1 MKLFIRLLLATA
13 LTFSY
18 PMLSLAQGKASV
30 QDYCGVPVGAQ
41 TTKLSAVYPYF
52 KEVMVTKQF
61 LENQK
66 AADPVRYEL
75 NAIDW
80 KIERFAQNAIDEAN
94 QRKEMIRIQR
104 QRQRFL
110 ERAVPQAIPQDNT
123 RIVRPIPSIPP
134 IIPERIT
141 KKSKGLDQALQRSRL
156 SSEEK
161 AMAILH
167 IRRAELTKKLNASG
181 VWRRLY
187 EDKTLTKL
195 SAQARINEAFAL
207 YKHSTDMLAYEQ
219 LPDFKKSPK
228 QVQAL
233 IATELKSINSR
244 LKDGPPYKSFMS
256 LQKEIN
262 RINKNKRD
270 DAILM
275 TIFTLVALRKFNGA
289 SIAAPSSA
297 LAFWSLPR
305 FAYYGKKILNFIG
318 VVAIYSAIDSAN
330 LNAINTSFEEM
341 LTRFTV
347 LEDNMAFLQKLIKD
361 GETNVF
367 GKIEDPIPSAWS
379 KDPYDTGHQT
389 ALRRLYGLRVVDTYL
404 QYSTVHYK
412 FDLAMLDL
420 FNLFSDRQNVIFDV
434 NVFDQYKA
442 QDGKWVQVPGK
453 SNSLKINASSSL
465 VDRGKKGEPSL
476 LIQNLSKLPASLY
489 YKKTYYKNIGDRNTP
504 IMIPVNPS
512 GIIRTKDR
520 VLMDCNFDTG
530 NLKTN
535 RFTNETRGNNMEF
548 LLDGDYYM
556 RIEPV
561 TNVYDMGYR
570 GKPTT
575 YVFEDI
581 NTREHSCEGKTV
593 GLRIV

>member
-30 QDYCGVPVGAQ
+30 QDYFGVPVGAQ

-52 KEVMVTKQF
+52 KEVTVSKQF
-61 LENQK
+61 VENQK
-66 AADPVRYEL
+66 AADPVRHEL
-75 NAIDW
+75 NAIDE
-80 KIERFAQNAIDEAN
+80 KIRQLEW
-94 QRKEMIRIQR
+94 KEMIRVQR
-104 QRQRFL
+104 QGLL
-110 ERAVPQAIPQDNT
+110 ERAAPQDNT
-123 RIVRPIPSIPP
+123 RIVRPIPP

-156 SSEEK
+156 SSEAKE
-161 AMAILH
+161 MADLKK
-167 IRRAELTKKLNASG
+167 RRAELTKKLNASG
-181 VWRRLY
+181 VSRRLSG
-187 EDKTLTKL
+187 DKNFSKL
-195 SAQARINEAFAL
+195 SAQAKINEAFAL
-207 YKHSTDMLAYEQ
+207 YKQSADMLAYEQ

-244 LKDGPPYKSFMS
+244 LKNGPAYESFVS

-275 TIFTLVALRKFNGA
+275 SIFTLVALRKFNGA

-318 VVAIYSAIDSAN
+318 VVAIYSAIDSLN
-330 LNAINTSFEEM
+330 LNAIHTSFEEM
-341 LTRFTV
+341 LTRFTA
-347 LEDNMAFLQKLIKD
+347 LEDNMVFLQKLIKD

-476 LIQNLSKLPASLY
+476 LIQNLSKLPAFIY

-504 IMIPVNPS
+504 IMMKVNPS
-512 GIIRTKDR
+512 GIIRTNDG

-530 NLKTN
+530 NRKTN

-561 TNVYDMGYR
+561 TNVYDTGYR
-570 GKPTT
+570 GKPKT

-581 NTREHSCEGKTV
+581 NTREHSCKGKTV
-593 GLRIV
+593 GLMLA

>member
-1 MKLFIRLLLATA
+1 M
-13 LTFSY
+13 
-18 PMLSLAQGKASV
+18 Q
-30 QDYCGVPVGAQ
+30 
-41 TTKLSAVYPYF
+41 
-52 KEVMVTKQF
+52 
-61 LENQK
+61 
-66 AADPVRYEL
+66 VR
-75 NAIDW
+75 
-80 KIERFAQNAIDEAN
+80 FHFQNKN
-94 QRKEMIRIQR
+94 
-104 QRQRFL
+104 
-110 ERAVPQAIPQDNT
+110 
-123 RIVRPIPSIPP
+123 
-134 IIPERIT
+134 
-141 KKSKGLDQALQRSRL
+141 KKSTSYEVLFCAAGYAFLPDDRHSLRHRTL
-156 SSEEK
+156 
-161 AMAILH
+161 
-167 IRRAELTKKLNASG
+167 
-181 VWRRLY
+181 LY
-187 EDKTLTKL
+187 
-195 SAQARINEAFAL
+195 FAL
-207 YKHSTDMLAYEQ
+207 YKQSADMLAYEQ

-341 LTRFTV
+341 LTRFTA

-367 GKIEDPIPSAWS
+367 GKIEDPTPSAWS

-420 FNLFSDRQNVIFDV
+420 FNLFSDQQNVIFDV

-489 YKKTYYKNIGDRNTP
+489 YKKTYYKNIGNRNAP

>member
-52 KEVMVTKQF
+52 KEVTVSKQF
-61 LENQK
+61 VENQK

-75 NAIDW
+75 NAIDEEIRRLEW
-80 KIERFAQNAIDEAN
+80 
-94 QRKEMIRIQR
+94 KEMIRVQR
-104 QRQRFL
+104 QGLL
-110 ERAVPQAIPQDNT
+110 ERAAPQDNT

-134 IIPERIT
+134 IIYERIT

-207 YKHSTDMLAYEQ
+207 YKQSTDMLAYEQ

-305 FAYYGKKILNFIG
+305 FAYYGKKILNFIV

-330 LNAINTSFEEM
+330 LDAINTSFEEM

-367 GKIEDPIPSAWS
+367 GKIEDPTPSAWS

-420 FNLFSDRQNVIFDV
+420 FNLFSDQQNVIFDV

-512 GIIRTKDR
+512 GIIRTNDG
-520 VLMDCNFDTG
+520 VLMDCNFDIG
-530 NLKTN
+530 ILKTN

-548 LLDGDYYM
+548 LLDGGDYYM

-561 TNVYDMGYR
+561 TNVYDTGYR
-570 GKPTT
+570 DKPKT

-581 NTREHSCEGKTV
+581 NTKEHSCKGKTV
-593 GLRIV
+593 GLMLA

>member
-30 QDYCGVPVGAQ
+30 QDYYGVPVGAQ

-52 KEVMVTKQF
+52 KEVTVSKQF
-61 LENQK
+61 VENQK
-66 AADPVRYEL
+66 AADPVRHEL
-75 NAIDW
+75 NVIDG
-80 KIERFAQNAIDEAN
+80 KIRQLEW
-94 QRKEMIRIQR
+94 KEMIRVQR
-104 QRQRFL
+104 QGLL
-110 ERAVPQAIPQDNT
+110 ERAAPQDNT
-123 RIVRPIPSIPP
+123 RIVRPIPP

-156 SSEEK
+156 SSEAKE
-161 AMAILH
+161 MADLKK
-167 IRRAELTKKLNASG
+167 RRAELTKKLNASG
-181 VWRRLY
+181 VSRRLSG
-187 EDKTLTKL
+187 DKNFSKL
-195 SAQARINEAFAL
+195 SAQAKINEAFAL
-207 YKHSTDMLAYEQ
+207 YKQSADMLAYEQ

-297 LAFWSLPR
+297 LAFWSRPR
-305 FAYYGKKILNFIG
+305 FAYYVKKILNFIG

-330 LNAINTSFEEM
+330 LDAINTSFEEM

-412 FDLAMLDL
+412 FDLAMLDV
-420 FNLFSDRQNVIFDV
+420 FNLFSDQQNVIFDV

-512 GIIRTKDR
+512 GIIRTNDG

-530 NLKTN
+530 NRKTN

-548 LLDGDYYM
+548 LLDGGYYM
-556 RIEPV
+556 KIEPV
-561 TNVYDMGYR
+561 TNVYDTGYR
-570 GKPTT
+570 DKPKT

-581 NTREHSCEGKTV
+581 NTKEHSCKGKTV
-593 GLRIV
+593 GLMLA

>member
-18 PMLSLAQGKASV
+18 PMLSLAQGKTSS
-30 QDYCGVPVGAQ
+30 QDYFGVPVGAQ

-52 KEVMVTKQF
+52 KEVTVSKQF
-61 LENQK
+61 VENQK
-66 AADPVRYEL
+66 AADPVRHEL
-75 NAIDW
+75 NVIDG
-80 KIERFAQNAIDEAN
+80 KI
-94 QRKEMIRIQR
+94 RKLEMEKMNRE

-110 ERAVPQAIPQDNT
+110 EKVAPRDKTNV
-123 RIVRPIPSIPP
+123 VRP
-134 IIPERIT
+134 IIPERFT

-156 SSEEK
+156 SQEEK
-161 AMAILH
+161 EIADLKR
-167 IRRAELTKKLNASG
+167 RRAELTKKLNASG
-181 VWRRLY
+181 VSRSPSG
-187 EDKTLTKL
+187 DKNFSIL
-195 SAQARINEAFAL
+195 SAQAKINEAFAL
-207 YKHSTDMLAYEQ
+207 YKQSADMFAYEQ

-233 IATELKSINSR
+233 IAKELKSINSR
-244 LKDGPPYKSFMS
+244 LKYGPAYKSFVA

-275 TIFTLVALRKFNGA
+275 TIFTLVALRQFNGV
-289 SIAAPSSA
+289 SIASPSST

-330 LNAINTSFEEM
+330 LNAINASFEEM
-341 LTRFTV
+341 LTRFTA

-367 GKIEDPIPSAWS
+367 GKLKDPIPSAWS
-379 KDPYDTGHQT
+379 RDPDDPGHQT

-412 FDLAMLDL
+412 FDLAMLDV
-420 FNLFSDRQNVIFDV
+420 FNLFSDQQNVVFDV

-442 QDGKWVQVPGK
+442 QDGEWVQVPGK

-465 VDRGKKGEPSL
+465 VERGKKGKPSL
-476 LIQNLSKLPASLY
+476 LIQNLSKLPAFIY
-489 YKKTYYKNIGDRNTP
+489 YKKTYYKNVGSKDKP
-504 IMIPVNPS
+504 IMYRVNPS
-512 GIIRTKDR
+512 GIVRTEKGE
-520 VLMDCNFDTG
+520 LMDCNFDTG

-535 RFTNETRGNNMEF
+535 RFSNETRGNHMEF

-556 RIEPV
+556 KIEPV
-561 TNVYDMGYR
+561 TKVYNEGYR
-570 GKPTT
+570 GKPKT

-581 NTREHSCEGKTV
+581 NTKEHSCKGQTV
-593 GLRIV
+593 GAIYA

>member
-30 QDYCGVPVGAQ
+30 QDYFGVPVGAQ

-52 KEVMVTKQF
+52 KEVTVSKQF
-61 LENQK
+61 VENQK
-66 AADPVRYEL
+66 AADPVRHEL
-75 NAIDW
+75 NAIDE
-80 KIERFAQNAIDEAN
+80 KIRQLEW
-94 QRKEMIRIQR
+94 KEMIRVQR
-104 QRQRFL
+104 QGLL
-110 ERAVPQAIPQDNT
+110 ERAAPQDNT
-123 RIVRPIPSIPP
+123 RIVRPIPP

-161 AMAILH
+161 EISDLKK
-167 IRRAELTKKLNASG
+167 RRAELTKKLNASG
-181 VWRRLY
+181 VSRRLSG
-187 EDKTLTKL
+187 DKNFSKL
-195 SAQARINEAFAL
+195 SAQAKINEAFAL
-207 YKHSTDMLAYEQ
+207 YKQSADMLAYEQ

-244 LKDGPPYKSFMS
+244 LKDGPAYESFVS

-275 TIFTLVALRKFNGA
+275 SIFTLVALRKFNGA

-341 LTRFTV
+341 LTRFTA

-379 KDPYDTGHQT
+379 KDPYDTGRQT

-420 FNLFSDRQNVIFDV
+420 FNLFSDQQNVIFDV

-476 LIQNLSKLPASLY
+476 LIQNLSKLPAFIY

-504 IMIPVNPS
+504 IMMKVNPS
-512 GIIRTKDR
+512 GIIRTNDG

-530 NLKTN
+530 NRKTN

-561 TNVYDMGYR
+561 TNVYDTGYR
-570 GKPTT
+570 DKPKT

-581 NTREHSCEGKTV
+581 NTKEHSCKGKTV
-593 GLRIV
+593 GLMLA

>member
-52 KEVMVTKQF
+52 KEVTVSKQF
-61 LENQK
+61 VENQK

-75 NAIDW
+75 NALDW

-134 IIPERIT
+134 IIYERIT

-161 AMAILH
+161 AMADLKK
-167 IRRAELTKKLNASG
+167 RRAELTKKLNASG
-181 VWRRLY
+181 VSRRLSG
-187 EDKTLTKL
+187 DKTFSKL
-195 SAQARINEAFAL
+195 SAQAKINEAFAL
-207 YKHSTDMLAYEQ
+207 YKQSTDMLAYEQ

-318 VVAIYSAIDSAN
+318 VVAIYSAIDSLN
-330 LNAINTSFEEM
+330 LNAIHTSFEEM
-341 LTRFTV
+341 LTRFTA

-404 QYSTVHYK
+404 RYSTVHYK
-412 FDLAMLDL
+412 FDLAMLDV
-420 FNLFSDRQNVIFDV
+420 FNLFSDQQNVIFDV

-476 LIQNLSKLPASLY
+476 LIQNLSKLPAFIY
-489 YKKTYYKNIGDRNTP
+489 YKKTYYKNVGSKDKP
-504 IMIPVNPS
+504 IMYPVNPG
-512 GIIRTKDR
+512 GIIRTNDG

-561 TNVYDMGYR
+561 TNVYDTGYR

-581 NTREHSCEGKTV
+581 NTREHSCKGKTV
-593 GLRIV
+593 GLMLA

>member
-18 PMLSLAQGKASV
+18 PMLSLAQGKTSA
-30 QDYCGVPVGAQ
+30 QDYFGVPVGAQ

-52 KEVMVTKQF
+52 KEVTVSKQF
-61 LENQK
+61 VENQK
-66 AADPVRYEL
+66 AADPVRHEL
-75 NAIDW
+75 NVIDG
-80 KIERFAQNAIDEAN
+80 KI
-94 QRKEMIRIQR
+94 RKLEMEKMNRE

-110 ERAVPQAIPQDNT
+110 EKVAPRDKTNV
-123 RIVRPIPSIPP
+123 VRP
-134 IIPERIT
+134 IIPERIV
-141 KKSKGLDQALQRSRL
+141 KKSKGLDQALQRSRQ
-156 SSEEK
+156 SQEEK
-161 AMAILH
+161 DILALK
-167 IRRAELTKKLNASG
+167 IRRTELTKKLNASG
-181 VWRRLY
+181 VSRSPSG
-187 EDKTLTKL
+187 DKNFSRL
-195 SAQARINEAFAL
+195 SAQAKINEAFAL
-207 YKHSTDMLAYEQ
+207 YKQSADMFAYEQ

-233 IATELKSINSR
+233 IAKELKSINSR
-244 LKDGPPYKSFMS
+244 LKYGPAYKSFVA

-275 TIFTLVALRKFNGA
+275 SIFTLVALRQFNGV
-289 SIAAPSSA
+289 SIAAPSST

-341 LTRFTV
+341 LTRFTA
-347 LEDNMAFLQKLIKD
+347 LEANMAFLQKLIKD

-367 GKIEDPIPSAWS
+367 GKLKDPIPSAWS
-379 KDPYDTGHQT
+379 RDPDDPGHQT

-412 FDLAMLDL
+412 FDLAMLDV
-420 FNLFSDRQNVIFDV
+420 FNLFSDQQNVVFDV

-442 QDGKWVQVPGK
+442 QDGEWVQVPGK
-453 SNSLKINASSSL
+453 SNSLQINASSSL
-465 VDRGKKGEPSL
+465 VERGKKGKPSL
-476 LIQNLSKLPASLY
+476 LIQNLSKLPAFIY
-489 YKKTYYKNIGDRNTP
+489 YKKTYYKNIGNRNTP
-504 IMIPVNPS
+504 IMKKVNPS
-512 GIIRTKDR
+512 GIVRTEKGE
-520 VLMDCNFDTG
+520 LMDCNYDTG
-530 NLKTN
+530 NIKIS
-535 RFTNETRGNNMEF
+535 RSGETRGNHMEF

-556 RIEPV
+556 KIEPV
-561 TNVYDMGYR
+561 TKVYNEGYR
-570 GKPTT
+570 GKPKT

-581 NTREHSCEGKTV
+581 NTKEHSCKGQTV
-593 GLRIV
+593 GAIYA

>member
-80 KIERFAQNAIDEAN
+80 KIQRFAQNAIDEAN
-94 QRKEMIRIQR
+94 QRKEMIRVQR

-110 ERAVPQAIPQDNT
+110 ERAVPHQAIPQDNT
-123 RIVRPIPSIPP
+123 RIVRPIPP
-134 IIPERIT
+134 IIYERIT

-187 EDKTLTKL
+187 EDKTLPELT
-195 SAQARINEAFAL
+195 AQARINEAFAL
-207 YKHSTDMLAYEQ
+207 YKQSTDMLAYEQ

-244 LKDGPPYKSFMS
+244 LKDGPPYNSFMS
-256 LQKEIN
+256 LQEEIN

-341 LTRFTV
+341 LTRFTA

-379 KDPYDTGHQT
+379 KDPYDTGRQT

-420 FNLFSDRQNVIFDV
+420 FNLFSDQQNVIFDV

-476 LIQNLSKLPASLY
+476 LIQNLSKLPAFIY

-504 IMIPVNPS
+504 IMMKVNPS
-512 GIIRTKDR
+512 GIIRTNDG

-530 NLKTN
+530 NRKTN

-561 TNVYDMGYR
+561 TNVYDTGYR
-570 GKPTT
+570 GKPKT

-581 NTREHSCEGKTV
+581 NTREHSCKGKTV
-593 GLRIV
+593 GLMLA

>member
-30 QDYCGVPVGAQ
+30 QDYFGVPVGAQ

-52 KEVMVTKQF
+52 KEVTVSKQF
-61 LENQK
+61 VENQK
-66 AADPVRYEL
+66 AADPVRHEL
-75 NAIDW
+75 NAIDE
-80 KIERFAQNAIDEAN
+80 KIRQLEW
-94 QRKEMIRIQR
+94 KEMIRVQR
-104 QRQRFL
+104 QGLL
-110 ERAVPQAIPQDNT
+110 ERAAPQDNT
-123 RIVRPIPSIPP
+123 RIVRPIPP

-156 SSEEK
+156 SSEAKE
-161 AMAILH
+161 MADLKK
-167 IRRAELTKKLNASG
+167 RRAELTKKLNASG
-181 VWRRLY
+181 VSRRLSG
-187 EDKTLTKL
+187 DKNFSKL
-195 SAQARINEAFAL
+195 SAQAKINEAFAL
-207 YKHSTDMLAYEQ
+207 YKQSADMLAYEQ

-244 LKDGPPYKSFMS
+244 LKNGPAYESFVS

-275 TIFTLVALRKFNGA
+275 SIFTLVALRKFNGA

-318 VVAIYSAIDSAN
+318 VVAIYSAIDSLN
-330 LNAINTSFEEM
+330 LNAIHTSFEEM
-341 LTRFTV
+341 LTRFTA

-379 KDPYDTGHQT
+379 KDPYDTGRQT

-420 FNLFSDRQNVIFDV
+420 FNLFSDQQNVIFDV

-489 YKKTYYKNIGDRNTP
+489 YKKTYYINIGDRNTP

-512 GIIRTKDR
+512 GIIRTNDG
-520 VLMDCNFDTG
+520 VLMDCNFDIG
-530 NLKTN
+530 IRKTN

-548 LLDGDYYM
+548 LLDGGDYYM

-561 TNVYDMGYR
+561 TNVYDTAYR
-570 GKPTT
+570 DKPTT

-581 NTREHSCEGKTV
+581 NTKEHSCKGKTV
-593 GLRIV
+593 GIMYA

>member
-18 PMLSLAQGKASV
+18 PMLSLAQGKTSS
-30 QDYCGVPVGAQ
+30 QDYFGVPVGAQ

-52 KEVMVTKQF
+52 KEVTVSKQF
-61 LENQK
+61 VENQK
-66 AADPVRYEL
+66 AADPVRHEL
-75 NAIDW
+75 NVIDG
-80 KIERFAQNAIDEAN
+80 KI
-94 QRKEMIRIQR
+94 RKLEMDKMNRE

-110 ERAVPQAIPQDNT
+110 EKAAPAVST
-123 RIVRPIPSIPP
+123 RVARP
-134 IIPERIT
+134 IIPERFT
-141 KKSKGLDQALQRSRL
+141 KKSKGLDQALQRSRQ
-156 SSEEK
+156 SQEEK
-161 AMAILH
+161 DILALK
-167 IRRAELTKKLNASG
+167 IRRTELTKKLNASG
-181 VWRRLY
+181 VSRSPSG
-187 EDKTLTKL
+187 DKNFSKL
-195 SAQARINEAFAL
+195 SAQAKINEAFAL
-207 YKHSTDMLAYEQ
+207 YKQSADMFAYEQ

-233 IATELKSINSR
+233 IAKELKSINSR
-244 LKDGPPYKSFMS
+244 LKYGPAYKSFVA

-275 TIFTLVALRKFNGA
+275 SIFTLVALRQFNGV

-341 LTRFTV
+341 LTRFTA

-367 GKIEDPIPSAWS
+367 GKLEDPIPSAWS

-412 FDLAMLDL
+412 FDLAMLDI
-420 FNLFSDRQNVIFDV
+420 FNLFSDQKNIVFDV
-434 NVFDQYKA
+434 DVFDQYKA
-442 QDGKWVQVPGK
+442 QDDEWVQVPGK
-453 SNSLKINASSSL
+453 SNSLHIHAYSSL
-465 VDRGKKGEPSL
+465 VDRIVVDKKTKIKRPSL
-476 LIQNLSKLPASLY
+476 LIQNLSKLPAFIY
-489 YKKTYYKNIGDRNTP
+489 YKKTYYKNIGNRNTP
-504 IMIPVNPS
+504 IMKKVNPS
-512 GIIRTKDR
+512 GIVRTEKGE
-520 VLMDCNFDTG
+520 LMDCNFDTG

-535 RFTNETRGNNMEF
+535 RFSNETRGNHMEF

-561 TNVYDMGYR
+561 TKVYNEGYR
-570 GKPTT
+570 GKPKT

-581 NTREHSCEGKTV
+581 NTKEHSCKGQTV
-593 GLRIV
+593 GAIYA

>member
-52 KEVMVTKQF
+52 KEVTVSKQF
-61 LENQK
+61 VENQK
-66 AADPVRYEL
+66 AADPVRHEL
-75 NAIDW
+75 NAIDE
-80 KIERFAQNAIDEAN
+80 KIRQLEW
-94 QRKEMIRIQR
+94 KEMIRVQR
-104 QRQRFL
+104 QGLL
-110 ERAVPQAIPQDNT
+110 ERAAPQDNT
-123 RIVRPIPSIPP
+123 RIVRPIPP

-156 SSEEK
+156 SSEAKE
-161 AMAILH
+161 MADLKK
-167 IRRAELTKKLNASG
+167 RRAELTKKLNASG
-181 VWRRLY
+181 VSRRVSR
-187 EDKTLTKL
+187 DKTFSKL
-195 SAQARINEAFAL
+195 SAQAKINEAFAL
-207 YKHSTDMLAYEQ
+207 YKQSADMLAYEQ

-244 LKDGPPYKSFMS
+244 LKDGPAYESFVS

-275 TIFTLVALRKFNGA
+275 TIFTLVTLRKFNGA

-318 VVAIYSAIDSAN
+318 VVAIYSAIDSLN
-330 LNAINTSFEEM
+330 LNAIHTSFEEM
-341 LTRFTV
+341 LTRFTA

-420 FNLFSDRQNVIFDV
+420 FNLFSDQQNVIFDV

-476 LIQNLSKLPASLY
+476 LIQNLSKLPAFIY
-489 YKKTYYKNIGDRNTP
+489 YKKTYYKNIGNRNTP

-512 GIIRTKDR
+512 GIIRTNDG

-530 NLKTN
+530 NRKTN

-561 TNVYDMGYR
+561 TNVYDTGYR
-570 GKPTT
+570 DKPKT

-581 NTREHSCEGKTV
+581 NTKEHSCKGKTV
-593 GLRIV
+593 GLLWA

>member
-30 QDYCGVPVGAQ
+30 QDYFGVPVGAQ

-52 KEVMVTKQF
+52 KEVTVSKQF
-61 LENQK
+61 VENQK
-66 AADPVRYEL
+66 AADPVRHEL
-75 NAIDW
+75 NAIDE
-80 KIERFAQNAIDEAN
+80 KIRQLEW
-94 QRKEMIRIQR
+94 KEMIRVQR
-104 QRQRFL
+104 QGLL
-110 ERAVPQAIPQDNT
+110 ERAAPQDNT
-123 RIVRPIPSIPP
+123 RIVRPIPP

-156 SSEEK
+156 SSEAKE
-161 AMAILH
+161 MADLKK
-167 IRRAELTKKLNASG
+167 RRAELTKKLNASG
-181 VWRRLY
+181 VSRRVSR
-187 EDKTLTKL
+187 DKTFSKL
-195 SAQARINEAFAL
+195 SAQAKINEAFAL
-207 YKHSTDMLAYEQ
+207 YKQSADMLAYEQ

-244 LKDGPPYKSFMS
+244 LKDGPAYESFVS

-275 TIFTLVALRKFNGA
+275 TIFTLVTLRKFNGA

-318 VVAIYSAIDSAN
+318 VVAIYSAIDSLN
-330 LNAINTSFEEM
+330 LNAIHTSFEEM
-341 LTRFTV
+341 LTRFTA

-420 FNLFSDRQNVIFDV
+420 FNLFSDQQNVIFDV

-476 LIQNLSKLPASLY
+476 LIQNLSKLPAFIY
-489 YKKTYYKNIGDRNTP
+489 YKKTYYKNIGNRNTP

-512 GIIRTKDR
+512 GIIRTNDG

-530 NLKTN
+530 NRKTN

-561 TNVYDMGYR
+561 TNVYDTGYR
-570 GKPTT
+570 DKPKT

-581 NTREHSCEGKTV
+581 NTKEHSCKGKTV
-593 GLRIV
+593 GLLWA

>member
-1 MKLFIRLLLATA
+1 M
-13 LTFSY
+13 
-18 PMLSLAQGKASV
+18 
-30 QDYCGVPVGAQ
+30 
-41 TTKLSAVYPYF
+41 
-52 KEVMVTKQF
+52 
-61 LENQK
+61 
-66 AADPVRYEL
+66 ADL
-75 NAIDW
+75 
-80 KIERFAQNAIDEAN
+80 
-94 QRKEMIRIQR
+94 
-104 QRQRFL
+104 
-110 ERAVPQAIPQDNT
+110 
-123 RIVRPIPSIPP
+123 
-134 IIPERIT
+134 
-141 KKSKGLDQALQRSRL
+141 KK
-156 SSEEK
+156 
-161 AMAILH
+161 
-167 IRRAELTKKLNASG
+167 RRAELTKKLNASG
-181 VWRRLY
+181 VSRRLSG
-187 EDKTLTKL
+187 DKNFSKL
-195 SAQARINEAFAL
+195 SAQAKINEAFAL
-207 YKHSTDMLAYEQ
+207 YKQSADMLAYEQ

-244 LKDGPPYKSFMS
+244 LKNGPAYNSFVS

-341 LTRFTV
+341 LTRFTA

-420 FNLFSDRQNVIFDV
+420 FNLFSDQQNVIFDV

-489 YKKTYYKNIGDRNTP
+489 YKKTYYKNIGDRNAP

-512 GIIRTKDR
+512 GIIRTNDG

-530 NLKTN
+530 NRKTN

-593 GLRIV
+593 GLMIV